1 MVKPVDVK
9 VEAKGLESALDTLQ
23 LVRSMGNTLSPVMR
37 TIGDIMYKGVIE
49 NFEAEGRPDKWQKR
63 KDMTIQ
69 SESEGRYNDFL
80 NTKRGKSMYA
90 NSLKYKRSKNAL
102 SRNKSSIFNTISSNK
117 ILQDRGALRESI
129 DVDPRS
135 NSVAVGSNLVYA
147 RIHQFGG
154 VIRPKK
160 GNCLCIP
167 VADGKIIKVKSV
179 TIPARPYLVI
189 MDKENAEIL
198 EATVKYYKGCIAH
211 GDR

>member
-1 MVKPVDVK
+1 MVKSVDVK
-9 VEAKGLESALDTLQ
+9 VEAEGLNATLDTLQ
-23 LVRSMGNTLSPVMR
+23 LVRSMGNTLSPIMR

-69 SESEGRYNDFL
+69 AQGQRNYDDFL
-80 NTKRGKSMYA
+80 NSKRGKSLFT
-90 NSLKYKRSKNAL
+90 NSSKYKRSEKAL
-102 SRNKSSIFNTISSNK
+102 SRNKASIFNKASSNK
-117 ILQDRGALRESI
+117 ILQDSSALRGSI
-129 DVDPRS
+129 IVDPRS

-189 MDKENAEIL
+189 TDKENAEIL
-198 EATVKYYKGCIAH
+198 EKTVKYYKECIAH

>member
-9 VEAKGLESALDTLQ
+9 VEAEGLESALDTLQ
-23 LVRSMGNTLSPVMR
+23 LVRLMGNTLSPVMR

-69 SESEGRYNDFL
+69 AQGQRKYDDFL
-80 NTKRGKSMYA
+80 NSKRGKSLSA
-90 NSLKYKRSKNAL
+90 NSSKYKRSENAL
-102 SRNKSSIFNTISSNK
+102 SRNKASIFNKASSNK
-117 ILQDRGALRESI
+117 ILQDSGALRETISI
-129 DVDPRS
+129 DPRS

-189 MDKENAEIL
+189 TDKENTEIL
-198 EATVKYYKGCIAH
+198 EATVKYYKRCIAH